1 MIITDKHF
9 PQAKDVKESSF
20 FNRFFI
26 NNLIFTTLFNYLFID
41 NFINISCFP
50 FIIFNHLLEKYIS
63 NVLNGKIQLWL
74 VIPAYDIF
82 FIVNFNH
89 V

>member
-9 PQAKDVKESSF
+9 PQAKNVKESSF

-41 NFINISCFP
+41 NFINISCFS
-50 FIIFNHLLEKYIS
+50 FYNFQSLI
-63 NVLNGKIQLWL
+63 GKIYIKCVKWQNSVMVSDTCL
-74 VIPAYDIF
+74 
-82 FIVNFNH
+82 
-89 V
+89 